1 MDVFQE
7 NGSQRSL
14 AMFPKHVSFLS
25 RPGFMV
31 IASLVLVMLIGLV
44 PVGYAQEVSAGITG
58 SVTDPS
64 QAAIVGATVVATEV
78 DRGTVWTTESNAV
91 GVYSFPRIPPGRYE
105 VRVEAQGF
113 RAFRRSDVRLEINQR
128 ARLDISMELGA
139 VTETVEVT
147 GEVPLL
153 STEKTEVGSVLTGE
167 TNVNLPL
174 NGRNYISLT
183 LLAAG
188 VTTTNPQEFVTGR
201 RTAGG
206 GRPYVNG
213 NRKEANNFLLDG
225 IDNNQVSDNLVA
237 YQPSVD
243 AVSEFKMITNNASA
257 EFGNFQGGIINVTIK
272 GGTNEFH
279 GTAFE
284 FFRNDKLN
292 ANNWARNWQ
301 KLDKNPLR
309 MNVFGGT
316 FGGPVKRDKLFF
328 FADYQGTRRAEP
340 GSPENF
346 NVFASDLR
354 QGDFSR
360 VLTEQK
366 IQLFDPASLAGGVR
380 SPFPNNIIP
389 MSRIDPVAAK
399 LFSSPDLYPAPINN
413 GLRFNQV
420 NQTKT
425 TLQTDQGDIKL
436 DWKTTDRDDVSVRY
450 SKSVQ
455 TRPITRAF
463 PLTFGNFDD
472 APFQAGVINWTRM
485 FSPTVVN
492 EARVGVNNIMYHTG
506 GAAGDSG
513 NIAEQ
518 LGITNGNDRGP
529 GLFNIQFVGGLATN
543 LGSANIGT
551 QTLFANTT
559 YQFVDN
565 MTVSMGRHMMKTGF
579 QLLRQQINSFYA
591 GNNGRT
597 GLMAFNGQYT
607 SGSGSNGL
615 ADADFF
621 LGAPYRVARGV
632 NTGTWGH
639 RKNIVGAYFQDDW
652 RATDT
657 LTLNLGVRWEY
668 HTPLYEVNDRQSN
681 FEPFTG
687 KLLMAGQDGNS
698 RALYNGYWKDFQP
711 RIGFAWTPGF
721 LEGGK
726 TVLRGAYTISSFM
739 EGTGT
744 NLRMPLNPPFN
755 VEFETLYDK
764 GDALLIPQSNI
775 TQGLTVLQA
784 LDPFKNVNIRLWDP
798 NVRPANVQQWSLI
811 VERQLPQD
819 TVVTVGY
826 VGQHGTHLVVPMPYY
841 QLRLNADGTTQ
852 PSGYLSGNP
861 QLSQIAQISGTESN
875 GNQRYDSLQLTAR
888 RRLASGFQYQ
898 LAYTYSKGMSDAIG
912 YYGEGGQAANQS
924 AYWQNLFDRPSEWG
938 PTYFDATHMFSYS
951 YVYELPF
958 GRNKAFGSNWNP
970 VVNGILGGWQ
980 MGGILTLRSGFP
992 WTIQATDVSGTR
1004 SRGARADHVGA
1015 DSTIGDVGP
1024 GTKWFDTSAYRAPVK
1039 GTFGNTGIG
1048 TVRGPGLKNFD
1059 LSLQKSF
1066 PVKEGQR
1073 LEFRAEFFNLTNT
1086 PTFNAAQRNVN
1097 SATFGEIT
1105 GAQGERNVQFALKFY
1120 F

>member
-1 MDVFQE
+1 
-7 NGSQRSL
+7 
-14 AMFPKHVSFLS
+14 MFLRNVSFPS
-25 RPGFMV
+25 RTGFTV
-31 IASLVLVMLIGLV
+31 LASLVLVMLIGLV

-64 QAAIVGATVVATEV
+64 QAAIVGATVMATEM

-91 GVYSFPRIPPGRYE
+91 GVYAFPRIPPGRYE

-113 RAFRRSDVRLEINQR
+113 RTVVRSDVRLEINQR
-128 ARLDISMELGA
+128 ARLDIAMELGA

-153 STEKTEVGSVLTGE
+153 STEKTEVGSVLIGQ

-174 NGRNYISLT
+174 NGRNFIQLT

-188 VTTTNPQEFVTGR
+188 VTTTNPADFINAR
-201 RTAGG
+201 RTTGG

-225 IDNNQVSDNLVA
+225 IDNNQVSDNLTS

-243 AVSEFKMITNNASA
+243 AISEFKMITNNASA
-257 EFGNFQGGIINVTIK
+257 EFGNFQGGIINVSIK

-279 GTAFE
+279 GSAFE

-292 ANNWARNWQ
+292 ANSWANNWQ
-301 KLDKNPLR
+301 KLGREPIR
-309 MNVFGGT
+309 QNVFGGS
-316 FGGPVKRDKLFF
+316 FGGPLRRDKLFF
-328 FADYQGTRRAEP
+328 FVDYEGTRRAQP
-340 GSPENF
+340 GAPTTLS
-346 NVFASDLR
+346 VFANDLR

-366 IQLFDPASLAGGVR
+366 VQLYDPASLSGGVR
-380 SPFPNNIIP
+380 SPFTNNIIP
-389 MSRIDPVAAK
+389 MSRIDPVTLE
-399 LFSSPDLYPAPINN
+399 LFSSPDLYPAPLNS

-420 NQTKT
+420 NQEKR
-425 TLQTDQGDIKL
+425 LVETDQGDIKL
-436 DWKTTDRDDVSVRY
+436 DWKTSDRDDVSVRY
-450 SKSVQ
+450 SKSNHIAPTAVS
-455 TRPITRAF
+455 F
-463 PLTFGNFDD
+463 PLRFPSFSD
-472 APFQAGVINWTRM
+472 APFQAGVINWTRT

-506 GAAGDSG
+506 GATGDSG

-518 LGITNGNDRGP
+518 LGIANGNDRGP
-529 GLFNIQFVGGLATN
+529 GLFAINFVGGLSSN
-543 LGSANIGT
+543 LGSSNLGT

-559 YQFVDN
+559 YQYVDN
-565 MTVSMGRHMMKTGF
+565 LTISMGRHMMKTGF
-579 QLLRQQINSFYA
+579 QFLRQQINSFYA
-591 GNNGRT
+591 GNNGRS
-597 GLMAFNGQYT
+597 GLMEFNGQYT
-607 SGSGSNGL
+607 SGAGSNGL

-621 LGAPYRVARGV
+621 LGAPFRLGRGV

-687 KLLMAGQDGNS
+687 KLMLAGQDGNS

-721 LEGGK
+721 LEGGR

-784 LDPFKNVNIRLWDP
+784 LDPYKGVNIRLWDS

-819 TVVTVGY
+819 TVMTVGY

-841 QLRLNADGTTQ
+841 QLRLLPDGTKQ

-861 QLSQIAQISGTESN
+861 QLSAIAQISGTESN
-875 GNQRYDSLQLTAR
+875 GNQRYDSLQVTAR
-888 RRLASGFQYQ
+888 RRLTSGFEYQ

-912 YYGEGGQAANQS
+912 YYGEGGQAGSQS
-924 AYWQNLFDRPSEWG
+924 AYWQYVFDRPAEWG
-938 PTYFDATHMFSYS
+938 PTYFDATQIFTYS

-958 GRNKAFGSNWNP
+958 GRNRTFGSNWNP

-980 MGGILTLRSGFP
+980 MGGILTLRGGFP
-992 WTIQATDVSGTR
+992 WTIRATDVSGTR
-1004 SRGARADHVGA
+1004 SRGARADHVGK
-1015 DSTIGDVGP
+1015 DEVLGDVGP
-1024 GTKWFDTSAYRAPVK
+1024 GTRWFDITAYRAPLT
-1039 GTFGNTGIG
+1039 GTLGNAGNG

-1059 LSLQKSF
+1059 LSLQKSIA
-1066 PVKEGQR
+1066 VKEGQR

-1086 PTFNAAQRNVN
+1086 PAFNAAAQRSVN
-1097 SATFGEIT
+1097 SATFGEIIA
-1105 GAQGERNVQFALKFY
+1105 AQGQRNIQFALKFY